1 MDDFTIYSHLNFDSK
16 SEEELFHKILFD
28 ADGGF
33 SAMLLDMFFNDV
45 KPAPKFEYTKHENV
59 FARMYPGL
67 ERQVTFGTGKGGL
80 EKWHTKKFTCDFFD
94 RENRIIYEIDGDSHK
109 NELQTLKD
117 KFRDCFFFLEK
128 NIRTVR
134 ITNRE
139 VEEMLLERIRKL
151 NLVDEVLKNKEV
163 A

>member
-1 MDDFTIYSHLNFDSK
+1 MDNFTIYSHLNFDSK
-16 SEEELFHKILFD
+16 SEEALFHKILFD

-80 EKWHTKKFTCDFFD
+80 EKWHTK
-94 RENRIIYEIDGDSHK
+94 NLHVISSI
-109 NELQTLKD
+109 
-117 KFRDCFFFLEK
+117 EK
-128 NIRTVR
+128 IG
-134 ITNRE
+134 
-139 VEEMLLERIRKL
+139 
-151 NLVDEVLKNKEV
+151 
-163 A
+163 